1 MHSASTVGVH
11 MHSTVESMDASG
23 VGNGCP
29 GSDSVECPMN
39 TTALDIGVSPAYIS
53 LVSGLW
59 SCILSPA
66 ILIAYAA
73 FEEMRQSKAQK
84 LIAMLAL
91 ADMVSAMS
99 YVIGGINYIRHYN
112 ADSGC
117 QDFNNVCTTQGFL
130 NIWSSISTYFFTS
143 VLAFHF
149 LLTVSQGSSFGQKLK
164 KRLGWLTAGP
174 VYVFVGWIL
183 TFLVAT
189 SFLLS
194 NRLGYSTY
202 AASTWCYISFDEKKG
217 KIDAEVIAAMV
228 FGGQLWEILAF
239 FVTATCCAATA
250 FTSRRLRVRF
260 LA

>member
-1 MHSASTVGVH
+1 MYLLMHTWRSQH
-11 MHSTVESMDASG
+11 
-23 VGNGCP
+23 NGC
-29 GSDSVECPMN
+29 VERGRRLPR
-39 TTALDIGVSPAYIS
+39 IGLGRMPYEHNYLRYRSIPAYIS

-73 FEEMRQSKAQK
+73 FKEVRQSKAQK

-99 YVIGGINYIRHYN
+99 YVIGGINYIMYYN

-130 NIWSSISTYFFTS
+130 NVWSSISTYFFTS

-164 KRLGWLTAGP
+164 NRFGWITAGP
-174 VYVFVGWIL
+174 LYVFDGWIL
-183 TFLVAT
+183 TFLIAT
-189 SFLLS
+189 IFLLS
-194 NRLGYSTY
+194 NRLGYPTY
-202 AASTWCYISFDEKKG
+202 ASSTWCYISFDDKKG

-228 FGGQLWEILAF
+228 FGGGVWEVLAF
-239 FVTATCCAATA
+239 FVTAICCAATA
-250 FTSRRLRVRF
+250 FTLRRLKVRF